1 MYSLLEQNNPDALP
15 RILVLVPAGCT
26 PPAVLSQW
34 VSTEYELEVQMLDQ
48 LFFERERPI
57 SLVLLWADGSPI
69 ECGQASCL
77 GHAARIHPAVGGG
90 AA

>member
-1 MYSLLEQNNPDALP
+1 MYSLLEQSNPDALP

-48 LFFERERPI
+48 HNFFERERPI
-57 SLVLLWADGSPI
+57 SLVLLWADGSPMSVAKQVALVI
-69 ECGQASCL
+69 TGS
-77 GHAARIHPAVGGG
+77 HPAVGGG